1 MLPGDPRESHS
12 IYYWATSVSI
22 NWEILSEELPYVE
35 NLVIQVAIKLTGFL
49 PSSYLQKEQPVRSTL
64 RLL

>member
-1 MLPGDPRESHS
+1 MLPGDSRESHS

-35 NLVIQVAIKLTGFL
+35 NLVIQVAIQLTGFL
-49 PSSYLQKEQPVRSTL
+49 PSSYL
-64 RLL
+64 